1 MTKKEQLTC
10 YAPLPKERYDS
21 YQKFLIYRDMLPHER
36 SLMKV
41 AEQLSKVNEGKQSP
55 EKIKGAL
62 GRLSAKWGW
71 VERAAL
77 YDADQQLKLM
87 RKKETTFD
95 NLSDVL
101 LDNVEGLIKYANNL
115 LAEVIQKPVKENG
128 EQYSLTTRIKMI
140 KDVSS
145 LLYESH
151 ELLCNLCGR
160 PSSYT
165 NITMDTNVK
174 YYGLEELADA
184 FNESK
189 QQYLERKQEEQ

>member
-1 MTKKEQLTC
+1 MTKKELTC
-10 YAPLPKERYDS
+10 YAPLPKEREDS
-21 YQKFLIYRDMLPHER
+21 FQKFLIYRNMLPHER
-36 SLMKV
+36 SLRKV
-41 AEQLSKVNEGKQSP
+41 AELLSEVSESQQSP
-55 EKIKGAL
+55 ERIRGAL
-62 GRLSAKWGW
+62 GRLSSKWAW

-87 RKKETTFD
+87 RKKENAFD
-95 NLSDVL
+95 KLSEVL

-115 LAEVIQKPVKENG
+115 LAEVIQNPVKENG
-128 EQYSLTTRIKMI
+128 EQYSLTTRIRMI

-160 PSSYT
+160 PSSYSH
-165 NITMDTNVK
+165 IAMDTNVQ

-189 QQYLERKQEEQ
+189 QEYLERKQEEQ